1 MIVRVSTEGQYELQ
15 DGPLSAGLEE
25 RELPGGA
32 GDDIEE
38 RVARAADDTPS
49 AATSTIQ
56 AAVEADDGER
66 FHGCYDKLLELIRSQ
81 GSELKDD
88 DLRGSD
94 LTLPPPDITLE
105 EAQSEFS
112 AHGLIPD

>member
-1 MIVRVSTEGQYELQ
+1 MKEPRLPSELQ
-15 DGPLSAGLEE
+15 
-25 RELPGGA
+25 
-32 GDDIEE
+32 
-38 RVARAADDTPS
+38 
-49 AATSTIQ
+49 
-56 AAVEADDGER
+56 
-66 FHGCYDKLLELIRSQ
+66 
-81 GSELKDD
+81 DD

>member
-1 MIVRVSTEGQYELQ
+1 MIVRVSTEGQYELR
-15 DGPLSAGLEE
+15 DETLARLH
-25 RELPGGA
+25 EL
-32 GDDIEE
+32 DD
-38 RVARAADDTPS
+38 VC
-49 AATSTIQ
+49 Q
-56 AAVEADDGER
+56 AAVEAGDGER
-66 FHGCYDKLLELIRSQ
+66 FHSCYEKLLELIR
-81 GSELKDD
+81 GEGEELKDD

>member
-1 MIVRVSTEGQYELQ
+1 MIVRISTEGQYELQ
-15 DGPLSAGLEE
+15 DGTIE
-25 RELPGGA
+25 RLHELDNA
-32 GDDIEE
+32 CQ
-38 RVARAADDTPS
+38 S
-49 AATSTIQ
+49 
-56 AAVEADDGER
+56 AVEAGDGER
-66 FHGCYDKLLELIRSQ
+66 FHGCYEKLLELIRGEGAQ
-81 GSELKDD
+81 LEDA

>member
-15 DGPLSAGLEE
+15 DGPLE
-25 RELPGGA
+25 RLHEL
-32 GDDIEE
+32 DNEC
-38 RVARAADDTPS
+38 
-49 AATSTIQ
+49 Q

-66 FHGCYDKLLELIRSQ
+66 FHGCYEKLLELIRSQ

>member
-1 MIVRVSTEGQYELQ
+1 MIVRVSTEGQYELP
-15 DGPLSAGLEE
+15 DEALSRLH
-25 RELPGGA
+25 EL
-32 GDDIEE
+32 DD
-38 RVARAADDTPS
+38 VC
-49 AATSTIQ
+49 Q
-56 AAVEADDGER
+56 AAVEAGDSAR
-66 FHGCYDKLLELIRSQ
+66 FHGCYEKLLELIR
-81 GSELKDD
+81 GEGDELKDD

>member
-1 MIVRVSTEGQYELQ
+1 MIVRVSTEGQYELK
-15 DGPLSAGLEE
+15 DGAPDRLH
-25 RELPGGA
+25 ELDEA
-32 GDDIEE
+32 C
-38 RVARAADDTPS
+38 
-49 AATSTIQ
+49 Q
-56 AAVEADDGER
+56 AAVEAGDGER
-66 FHGCYDKLLELIRSQ
+66 FHGCYEQLLELIRDK

-112 AHGLIPD
+112 GHGLIPD

>member
-1 MIVRVSTEGQYELQ
+1 MIVRVSTEGQYELKG
-15 DGPLSAGLEE
+15 DALGRLH
-25 RELPGGA
+25 EL
-32 GDDIEE
+32 DD
-38 RVARAADDTPS
+38 AC
-49 AATSTIQ
+49 Q
-56 AAVEADDGER
+56 AAVEAGDGKR
-66 FHGCYDKLLELIRSQ
+66 FHGCYEQLLGLIR
-81 GSELKDD
+81 GEGEELKDD

>member
-1 MIVRVSTEGQYELQ
+1 MIVRVSTEGQYELK
-15 DGPLSAGLEE
+15 DGALG
-25 RELPGGA
+25 RMHEL
-32 GDDIEE
+32 DD
-38 RVARAADDTPS
+38 AC
-49 AATSTIQ
+49 Q
-56 AAVEADDGER
+56 AAVEDGDSER
-66 FHGCYDKLLELIRSQ
+66 FHDCYEQLLELIREE
-81 GSELKDD
+81 GSELEDD

>member
-15 DGPLSAGLEE
+15 DGALE
-25 RELPGGA
+25 RMHEL
-32 GDDIEE
+32 DDACQ
-38 RVARAADDTPS
+38 V
-49 AATSTIQ
+49 
-56 AAVEADDGER
+56 AVEAGDGER
-66 FHGCYDKLLELIRSQ
+66 FHACYEKLLELIHSE
-81 GSELKDD
+81 GSELGDD

>member
-1 MIVRVSTEGQYELQ
+1 MIVRISTEGQYELP
-15 DGPLSAGLEE
+15 DGALERLHELDNECQAGVD
-25 RELPGGA
+25 A
-32 GDDIEE
+32 GD
-38 RVARAADDTPS
+38 
-49 AATSTIQ
+49 ST
-56 AAVEADDGER
+56 R
-66 FHGCYDKLLELIRSQ
+66 FHACYEELLGLIRRE
-81 GSELKDD
+81 GSELADE

>member
-15 DGPLSAGLEE
+15 DGTLE
-25 RELPGGA
+25 RLHELDNA
-32 GDDIEE
+32 C
-38 RVARAADDTPS
+38 
-49 AATSTIQ
+49 Q
-56 AAVEADDGER
+56 AAVEAGDGAR
-66 FHGCYDKLLELIRSQ
+66 FHGCYEKLLGLIRSE
-81 GSELKDD
+81 GSELEDA
-88 DLRGSD
+88 DLRSSD

>member
-1 MIVRVSTEGQYELQ
+1 MIVRISTEGQYEVQ
-15 DGPLSAGLEE
+15 DGALERLHELDNECQTAVDAGN
-25 RELPGGA
+25 A
-32 GDDIEE
+32 
-38 RVARAADDTPS
+38 
-49 AATSTIQ
+49 
-56 AAVEADDGER
+56 ER
-66 FHGCYDKLLELIRSQ
+66 FHACYEELLGLIRDE
-81 GSELKDD
+81 GSELADE

>member
-1 MIVRVSTEGQYELQ
+1 MIVRVSTEGQYELK
-15 DGPLSAGLEE
+15 DGALDRLQ
-25 RELPGGA
+25 EL
-32 GDDIEE
+32 DD
-38 RVARAADDTPS
+38 AC
-49 AATSTIQ
+49 Q
-56 AAVEADDGER
+56 AAVEAGDGER
-66 FHGCYDKLLELIRSQ
+66 FHGCYEQLLELIRDK

-112 AHGLIPD
+112 GHGLIPD

>member
-15 DGPLSAGLEE
+15 DGALE
-25 RELPGGA
+25 RLHELDNA
-32 GDDIEE
+32 C
-38 RVARAADDTPS
+38 
-49 AATSTIQ
+49 Q
-56 AAVEADDGER
+56 AAVDAGDGER
-66 FHGCYDKLLELIRSQ
+66 FHACYEQLLELIRGE
-81 GSELKDD
+81 GSELEDA

>member
-1 MIVRVSTEGQYELQ
+1 MIVRISTEGQYEVK
-15 DGPLSAGLEE
+15 DKALE
-25 RELPGGA
+25 RLHEL
-32 GDDIEE
+32 DNIC
-38 RVARAADDTPS
+38 
-49 AATSTIQ
+49 Q
-56 AAVEADDGER
+56 AAVEAGDGER
-66 FHGCYDKLLELIRSQ
+66 FHACYDELLELIRSE
-81 GSELKDD
+81 GSELQDA